1 MNPLDTVQLTPLMQL
16 SSGRADIVVGLID
29 GPVTTNHPDLST
41 SNIREVDGQMRGAC
55 ASASSLACAHGTFV
69 AGILCARRESVAP
82 AICPGCTLLVR
93 PIFAETM
100 NGDRTMPSASPE
112 ELATAILEC
121 LEAGA
126 HVLNLS
132 VGLAQPSTRGER
144 ELEEALGLA
153 ARRGV
158 IVVAAAGN
166 QATVGSS
173 AITRHAW
180 VIPVVACDERG
191 RPTDQS
197 NLGSSIGRRGLTA
210 PGDAVL
216 SLGTGSKPI
225 TAGGTSIATPFVTG
239 AVALLRSLFPKVPG
253 AQVKLA
259 ISQAGTRRRGGIA
272 PPLLNAWAAYQTLAT
287 AQA

>member
-1 MNPLDTVQLTPLMQL
+1 MNPLNTVQLSPLMQL
-16 SSGRADIVVGLID
+16 SSGTPEIVIGLID

-41 SNIREVDGQMRGAC
+41 SSIREVDGRMRGAC
-55 ASASSLACAHGTFV
+55 ASASSLACGHGTFV
-69 AGILCARRESVAP
+69 AGILSARRESVAP

-93 PIFAETM
+93 PIFTETT
-100 NGDRTMPSASPE
+100 NGDRRMPSASPE

-132 VGLAQPSTRGER
+132 VGLDQPSTRGQR
-144 ELEEALGLA
+144 ELEEALSLA

-166 QATVGSS
+166 QAAVGSS
-173 AITRHAW
+173 SITRHAW
-180 VIPVVACDERG
+180 VIPVVACDARG

-197 NLGSSIGRRGLTA
+197 NLGSSIGRQGLSA

-239 AVALLRSLFPKVPG
+239 AVALLRSLFPNAPA

-259 ISQAGTRRRGGIA
+259 ISQAGTRGRGSIV
-272 PPLLNAWAAYQTLAT
+272 PPLLNAWAAYQVLN
-287 AQA
+287 QA

>member
-1 MNPLDTVQLTPLMQL
+1 MNPLNTVQLTPLMQL
-16 SSGRADIVVGLID
+16 SSGTADIVVALID
-29 GPVTTNHPDLST
+29 GPVTTSHPDLST
-41 SNIREVDGQMRGAC
+41 SNIREVDGQTHSAC

-69 AGILCARRESVAP
+69 AGILVARRESVAP

-93 PIFAETM
+93 PIFTEAV
-100 NGDRTMPSASPE
+100 NGDHTMPSASPE

-144 ELEEALGLA
+144 KLEEALFLA
-153 ARRGV
+153 AKQGV

-166 QATVGSS
+166 QAAVGSS

-239 AVALLRSLFPKVPG
+239 AVALLRSLFPKAPG

-259 ISQAGTRRRGGIA
+259 VSQAGTRRRGGIA
-272 PPLLNAWAAYQTLAT
+272 PPLLNAWAAYQALAA

>member
-16 SSGRADIVVGLID
+16 SSGTSDIVVGLID

-41 SNIREVDGQMRGAC
+41 SNIREVDGRMRGAC

-69 AGILCARRESVAP
+69 AGILSARRESVAP

-93 PIFAETM
+93 PIFTETM

-144 ELEEALGLA
+144 ELEEALTLA
-153 ARRGV
+153 ASRGV

-166 QATVGSS
+166 QAAVGSS

-180 VIPVVACDERG
+180 VIPVVACDARG

-210 PGDAVL
+210 SGDAVL

-225 TAGGTSIATPFVTG
+225 TAGGTSVATPFVTG
-239 AVALLRSLFPKVPG
+239 AVALLRSLFPKVHG
-253 AQVKLA
+253 AHVKLA
-259 ISQAGTRRRGGIA
+259 VSQAGTRRRGGIT
-272 PPLLNAWAAYQTLAT
+272 PPLLNAWAAYQALAT